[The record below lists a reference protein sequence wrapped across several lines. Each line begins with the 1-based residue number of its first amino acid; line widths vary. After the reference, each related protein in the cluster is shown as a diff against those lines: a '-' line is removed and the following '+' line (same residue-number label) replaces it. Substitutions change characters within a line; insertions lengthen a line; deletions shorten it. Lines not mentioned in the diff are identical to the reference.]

1 MKLDL
6 DLDPAEL
13 PPRVSGSL
21 LDGGG
26 SEHGA
31 QSRKRKRV
39 SLTTMPM
46 QSKVMQQ
53 LMDENS
59 KPVQPKESEAAKILS
74 QNEARSKRYY
84 ERIEAGARAGAA
96 LNGAL
101 WVVCHE

>member
-39 SLTTMPM
+39 PLTTMPM
-46 QSKVMQQ
+46 QSKAKQQ
-53 LMDENS
+53 LMDENP
-59 KPVQPKESEAAKILS
+59 KPMQPKESEAAKILS
-74 QNEARSKRYY
+74 QNE
-84 ERIEAGARAGAA
+84 I
-96 LNGAL
+96 
-101 WVVCHE
+101 C